1 MAYVSCTVQALS
13 ELQVCCYLCKGR
25 SKPILRDVHDV
36 MFRFNLS
43 MKRRYLARG
52 TIKARMSVVRRWL
65 EFAGDGWPTVTGEQV
80 ESWLDTMTLD
90 VRTRYYRIS
99 HVQQFY
105 KWAQREGLATVNPC
119 ELIERPRLPRLLPRP
134 ARSDLVTLALEDAPL
149 ETAIMLSL
157 MVDAGMRCCEVATLD
172 WSQVDLFGERMQF
185 VGKGGRERVVGMPR
199 RLLETLARS
208 NESVGPVVGRTVSAG
223 RVSQIVGKYLRES
236 GVGATAHQLRHLY
249 ATWML
254 EAVDGNLL
262 AVQQSLG
269 HASVTSTQI
278 YALVNPMIAIDAART
293 L

>member
-1 MAYVSCTVQALS
+1 MA
-13 ELQVCCYLCKGR
+13 
-25 SKPILRDVHDV
+25 
-36 MFRFNLS
+36 RFHLS

-52 TIKARMSVVRRWL
+52 TIKARMSVARRWL
-65 EFAGDGWPTVTGEQV
+65 EFAGDDWPTATGEQV
-80 ESWLDTMTLD
+80 EAWLDTLALD

-105 KWAQREGLATVNPC
+105 RWAQREGLATSNPC

-134 ARSDLVTLALEDAPL
+134 ARSDLVTLALAEAPL

-157 MVDAGMRCCEVATLD
+157 MVDAGLRCGEVATLD
-172 WSQVDLFGERMQF
+172 WSQVDLASGRMQF

-199 RLLETLARS
+199 RLIETLARS
-208 NESVGPVVGRTVSAG
+208 NESAGPVVGRAVTAG
-223 RVSQIVGKYLRES
+223 RVSQIVGKYLRDS

-249 ATWML
+249 ATRML
-254 EAVDGNLL
+254 EAADGNLL

-278 YALVNPMIAIDAART
+278 YALVNPMIAIDAARA